1 MFAGSREG
9 GGAAPAILHAMTATP
24 PPDGAPRPDP
34 PIVEEADRLR
44 VCSVSGLAGALA
56 IVIAFFLPWVTVKPE
71 AAAAYRERVVQRLE
85 DDQLPTPP
93 HAEDWRRLAEHVGRD
108 RRAAGIDVFWWARIA
123 SVDAQGNVVNIAAP
137 GANALVSRAI
147 TVGAVWLGALP
158 VLSVLLFAY
167 FLTHHCK
174 RARSPALITA
184 MLVGAAAVLTTGAY
198 DIISAE
204 LGQELDSAVG
214 LTVLLLG
221 GAVLF
226 LAGSFGVKA
235 RNWWKVFGGT
245 IVIAGILYLGI
256 RSFVEGPRLVPD
268 SGERPSIESGR
279 TDASAQ
285 SLSSSSLRRFSR
297 SS

>member
-1 MFAGSREG
+1 MNET
-9 GGAAPAILHAMTATP
+9 LT
-24 PPDGAPRPDP
+24 PDGAPAPDAALLP
-34 PIVEEADRLR
+34 EAERLR
-44 VCSVSGLAGALA
+44 VCSISGLAGALA

-71 AAAAYRERVVQRLE
+71 AAAVYRERVVERL
-85 DDQLPTPP
+85 DDDRLPPPP
-93 HAEDWRRLAEHVGRD
+93 HAADWRRLAEHVGRD
-108 RRAAGIDVFWWARIA
+108 RYAAGIDVFWWARIA
-123 SVDAQGNVVNIAAP
+123 SVDTQGNPVPIWAA
-137 GANALVSRAI
+137 GGNARTSRAI
-147 TVGAVWLGALP
+147 MVGAVWLGALP
-158 VLSVLLFAY
+158 VLAVLLFAY

-184 MLVGAAAVLTTGAY
+184 MLVGAAAVLTTGVY
-198 DIISAE
+198 DIISGE

-256 RSFVEGPRLVPD
+256 ISFIKGPRDP
-268 SGERPSIESGR
+268 ERDVAPPAGVESGR
-279 TDASAQ
+279 ADAQVQ
-285 SLSSSSLRRFSR
+285 SLASSSLRRFSR